1 MIFLILILKV
11 WIMKTIK
18 PVSTVSWNTEE
29 FLLKTLNKLVA
40 NHTVLFWFYVK
51 HFAES
56 DEKKEH
62 IHLYIEPDIRI
73 DTNELRSNF
82 EEIPQKDCE
91 CKDIIRPLPFTV
103 SKFDTAYLYFT
114 HNKLYLDSHGYSKQ
128 FYNYT
133 DIVTSDE
140 YLLHEKVALIDY
152 YKLEGGKANQ
162 VKQAVLS
169 GVSFEDMCL
178 SGMIPV
184 QQIKQYQLFYTILVS
199 KYSKK

>member
-1 MIFLILILKV
+1 
-11 WIMKTIK
+11 MKTIK
-18 PVSTVSWNTEE
+18 PISTVSWNTEE
-29 FLLKTLNKLVA
+29 FLLKTLDKLVA

-62 IHLYIEPDIRI
+62 IHLYLEPDIRV
-73 DTNELRSNF
+73 DTNDLRSKF
-82 EEIPQKDCE
+82 EEIPSKDSD

-114 HNKLYLDSHGYSKQ
+114 HNRLYLSSHGYTKQ

-133 DIVTSDE
+133 DIVTSDDL
-140 YLLHEKVALIDY
+140 LLHEKIALIDY
-152 YKLEGGKANQ
+152 YKLEGGRANQ
-162 VKQAVLS
+162 VKQAMLS
-169 GVSFEDMCL
+169 GVSFEEMCD
-178 SGMIPV
+178 SGMIPI
-184 QQIKQYQLFYTILVS
+184 QQIKQYQLFYTMLVS

>member
-1 MIFLILILKV
+1 
-11 WIMKTIK
+11 MKTIK
-18 PVSTVSWNTEE
+18 PVATVTWNTDY
-29 FLLKTLNKLVA
+29 FLINKLNELVD
-40 NHTVLFWFYVK
+40 NHIILFWFYVK

-62 IHLYIEPDIRI
+62 IHLYIEPDVRI
-73 DTNELRSNF
+73 DTNDLRSQF
-82 EEIPQKDCE
+82 EEIPSKDSVN
-91 CKDIIRPLPFTV
+91 KDIIRPLPFTV

-133 DIVTSDE
+133 DIATSDE

-162 VKQAVLS
+162 VKQAMLS

-184 QQIKQYQLFYTILVS
+184 QQIKQYQLFYTMLVS

>member
-1 MIFLILILKV
+1 
-11 WIMKTIK
+11 MKTIK
-18 PVSTVSWNTEE
+18 PVSTVTWNTDY
-29 FLLKTLNKLVA
+29 FLINKLNELVDD
-40 NHTVLFWFYVK
+40 HIILFWFYVK
-51 HFAES
+51 HCAES

-62 IHLYIEPDIRI
+62 IHLYIEPDSRI
-73 DTNELRSNF
+73 DTNDLRSQF
-82 EEIPQKDCE
+82 EELPPKDSE
-91 CKDIIRPLPFTV
+91 NKDIIRPLPFTV

-162 VKQAVLS
+162 VKQAVLC

-184 QQIKQYQLFYTILVS
+184 QQIKQYQLFYTMLVS

>member
-1 MIFLILILKV
+1 
-11 WIMKTIK
+11 MKTIK
-18 PVSTVSWNTEE
+18 PIATVSWNTEE
-29 FLLKTLNKLVA
+29 FLVKQLNNLV
-40 NHTVLFWFYVK
+40 NDHVVLFWFYVR

-62 IHLYIEPDIRI
+62 IHLYLEPDIRV

-82 EEIPQKDCE
+82 EELPSCDSS

-133 DIVTSDE
+133 DVKTSDE
-140 YLLHEKVALIDY
+140 YLLHEKIALIDY
-152 YKLEGGKANQ
+152 YKIEGGRVNQ
-162 VKQAVLS
+162 VKQAFLS
-169 GVSFEDMCL
+169 GVSFEEMCD
-178 SGMIPV
+178 SGMIPI
-184 QQIKQYQLFYTILVS
+184 QQIKQYQLFYTMLVS
-199 KYSKK
+199 KYSKNN